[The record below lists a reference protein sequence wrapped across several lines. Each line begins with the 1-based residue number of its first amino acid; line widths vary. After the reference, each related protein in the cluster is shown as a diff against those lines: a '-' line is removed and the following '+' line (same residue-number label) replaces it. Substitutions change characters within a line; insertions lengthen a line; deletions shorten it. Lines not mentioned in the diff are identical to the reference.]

1 MTNCAALEN
10 ASFRSAVRALIEH
23 KHAGVTIMWQMLLVL
38 LSITLLVSTLIPS
51 LRTAT
56 KPSKAINEPKERLKV
71 IYPTPL
77 SPLQR
82 K

>member
-10 ASFRSAVRALIEH
+10 ASFRSAMRALIEH
-23 KHAGVTIMWQMLLVL
+23 THAGVTIMWQMLLVL
-38 LSITLLVSTLIPS
+38 LSIALLVSTLIPS

-56 KPSKAINEPKERLKV
+56 KPNKAVSEPKDRLKV

>member
-1 MTNCAALEN
+1 MTNCAAIEN
-10 ASFRSAVRALIEH
+10 ASFRSAVRTLIEH
-23 KHAGVTIMWQMLLVL
+23 KHAGVTIMLQMLLVL
-38 LSITLLVSTLIPS
+38 LSISLLVSTLIPS

-56 KPSKAINEPKERLKV
+56 ERNKAANEPRERLKV

>member
-1 MTNCAALEN
+1 ML
-10 ASFRSAVRALIEH
+10 
-23 KHAGVTIMWQMLLVL
+23 QMLLVL
-38 LSITLLVSTLIPS
+38 LSISLLVSTLIPS

-56 KPSKAINEPKERLKV
+56 ERNKAANEPRERLKV